1 MATLLIVLGLIAL
14 LVGWVWLLVA
24 AFVESVLWGVA
35 TLLFS
40 PIGLIFGLLQW
51 PEFKVPM
58 FLYIGGAV
66 LYFIGRV
73 IA

>member
-1 MATLLIVLGLIAL
+1 MATLLIVLGVFAW

-24 AFVESVLWGVA
+24 AFVESVPWGVG

-40 PIGLIFGLLQW
+40 PIGLIFGVLQW
-51 PEFKVPM
+51 PEYKVPM
-58 FLYIGGAV
+58 FMYIGGAV
-66 LYFIGRV
+66 LIFIGRV